1 MVSMSVKRKEWKKY
15 LAKMSKKRYV
25 VYVNGT
31 MVQLTEI
38 RKLILSYLYFNE
50 GRVTEMEIK
59 DLLSSY
65 GVSRKNRIID
75 SILKSGLMIKDGD
88 DFVLSSLGERVME
101 EVFRKYYSRNA
112 VERQLHAIMNG
123 SEYGYDTV
131 VLDKVYGGVFL

>member
-1 MVSMSVKRKEWKKY
+1 MVSMSAKRKEWKKY

-50 GRVTEMEIK
+50 GRVTEMKIK

-65 GVSRKNRIID
+65 SVSKKNRIIN

-101 EVFRKYYSRNA
+101 EVFRKYYSKNA

>member
-1 MVSMSVKRKEWKKY
+1 MVSMSAKRKEWKKY

-50 GRVTEMEIK
+50 GRVTEMKIK

-65 GVSRKNRIID
+65 GVSKKNRVID
-75 SILKSGLMIKDGD
+75 SILKSGLVIKNGD

-101 EVFRKYYSRNA
+101 EVFRKYYSKKA